1 MLAAMDIEK
10 VNLILIF
17 VLIILSWKLKR
28 LKKELNCNRKFYLR
42 SEKMYK
48 EYITEKWQFL
58 TILIVPSVVDPHV
71 SVELFIQRSEEFW
84 ANYLKL
90 YLKKRTSKPCLCLF
104 TYFYVIAPFWFIQAS
119 HPSREFFC
127 CINFYAVESLDKE
140 HSVLIIKYLL
150 PSVQPRNCLLRPG
163 SADQD
168 VFRLFLPKSTV
179 FSSRLQNRE

>member
-1 MLAAMDIEK
+1 M
-10 VNLILIF
+10 
-17 VLIILSWKLKR
+17 
-28 LKKELNCNRKFYLR
+28 
-42 SEKMYK
+42 
-48 EYITEKWQFL
+48 
-58 TILIVPSVVDPHV
+58 TILVVPSVVDPHV

-104 TYFYVIAPFWFIQAS
+104 TYIYVKAPFWFIQAS
-119 HPSREFFC
+119 HPGRELFC

-150 PSVQPRNCLLRPG
+150 PSVQPQNCLLRPG

-168 VFRLFLPKSTV
+168 VSRLFLPKSTV
-179 FSSRLQNRE
+179 FSSRLRNREREDLTQKLFSILQWICDTKKSSLFDLPYWGLLGVK